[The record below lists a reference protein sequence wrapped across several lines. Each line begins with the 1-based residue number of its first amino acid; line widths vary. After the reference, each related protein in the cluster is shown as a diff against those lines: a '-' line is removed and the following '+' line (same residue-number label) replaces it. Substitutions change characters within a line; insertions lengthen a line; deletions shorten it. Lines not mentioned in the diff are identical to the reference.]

1 MADYWDAR
9 ATYASGGPRGEG
21 TRYVMPPENPDLT
34 FTPAPGGEGGAT
46 IEAVRQQVLGQHPE
60 DISALADQWQNA
72 YNLLQG
78 IHQQLL
84 SASRTLHDEHW
95 KSPQA
100 RDAFLKAGPGKTLAY
115 LDEWMDAAQH
125 NVTALRAMVGIARD
139 SRTEMDRLWTEY
151 ENAIDD
157 AKNSDG
163 WTQFSEG
170 FKQGFTLGLYD
181 GEKGIQAAEAEAVQE
196 KQQEYNRRAQEL
208 AERTAN
214 EYFGTL
220 SKVSGGHGPP
230 FFPMDAVLNPV
241 GHPPWRGPVGT
252 PPPGVR
258 PPGTGANR
266 PPASVRPVPRPTPGD
281 PDQLARQVL
290 ATLRPPPGTET
301 GPPAPAPATVDRPGP
316 AVARPPVV
324 PPPLA
329 APPPGLPTGAPGL
342 SGAHVNAPGAGR
354 AGLTRPPGLDGL
366 TGERGGLRSGVLRG
380 GVGAP
385 SVTEPPQASLRSPG
399 ANATP
404 PPTGGRAAPPN
415 GLRGPGS
422 SSTAAPPSGARGT
435 GGTPTAGASHS
446 PGTRRP
452 GTEEGTDQARRG
464 SVRPGA
470 GDEDLFGRPAGETTA
485 PVLQNRRPDGRRAT
499 GGGTRAGG
507 ERAGG
512 ERAGGERAGD
522 ATTPTRPGTAPPVL
536 GSPARSVGTP
546 GTARPKRRDRA
557 DVARPA
563 APGDEWLGDER
574 SAVTAPVLDGPAA
587 PLSGGRVSRL
597 EEVPG
602 ALRGR
607 APAEPTTRP
616 ARGGQPVPPELSP
629 RRTTAAR
636 RDDRGERHDGSEI
649 VTDEQAFSVETPGG
663 GVLGKQAEDRSYR
676 AEPKTA
682 LGGG

>member
-1 MADYWDAR
+1 MADYWGAQ
-9 ATYASGGPRGEG
+9 ATYAHGGPRGEG
-21 TRYVMPPENPDLT
+21 TRYVMPPENPDLK
-34 FTPAPGGEGGAT
+34 FTPAPGGAGGAT

-72 YNLLQG
+72 YNLLQS

-84 SASRTLHDEHW
+84 SASQTLHDEHW

-139 SRTEMDRLWTEY
+139 SRAEMERLWTEY
-151 ENAIDD
+151 REAIDD

-196 KQQEYNRRAQEL
+196 KQEEYNRRAQEL
-208 AERTAN
+208 ARRTADD
-214 EYFGTL
+214 YFDTL

-252 PPPGVR
+252 PPPVR
-258 PPGTGANR
+258 PPGARPPGVGATP
-266 PPASVRPVPRPTPGD
+266 PPASVRPVPRPGG

-290 ATLRPPPGTET
+290 DTLRPPPEAG
-301 GPPAPAPATVDRPGP
+301 APAPTPGTDERAGP
-316 AVARPPVV
+316 AVAPPPVV
-324 PPPLA
+324 PPPLV
-329 APPPGLPTGAPGL
+329 APPPGLSTGAPVP
-342 SGAHVNAPGAGR
+342 SGGTANATGAGR
-354 AGLTRPPGLDGL
+354 AGLARPPGLDGL
-366 TGERGGLRSGVLRG
+366 AGERGLRSGVLRG
-380 GVGAP
+380 GAGAP
-385 SVTEPPQASLRSPG
+385 AVSEPPQASLRSPG

-404 PPTGGRAAPPN
+404 PPTGGRTAPPN
-415 GLRGPGS
+415 GLRGPGAP
-422 SSTAAPPSGARGT
+422 STAAPPTGARGNPAT
-435 GGTPTAGASHS
+435 GSPHS
-446 PGTRRP
+446 PASGRP
-452 GTEEGTDQARRG
+452 GSGQQADPARRG
-464 SVRPGA
+464 TARPGA

-485 PVLQNRRPDGRRAT
+485 PVLQNRRPPERRTSGGAGRA
-499 GGGTRAGG
+499 AGG
-507 ERAGG
+507 Q
-512 ERAGGERAGD
+512 AGD
-522 ATTPTRPGTAPPVL
+522 ASTPTRPGIAPPVL
-536 GSPARSVGTP
+536 GSPTRGAGVTGTP
-546 GTARPKRRDRA
+546 RSKRRDRA
-557 DVARPA
+557 GAAQPA
-563 APGDEWLGDER
+563 TPGGEWWGDDR
-574 SAVTAPVLDGPAA
+574 SEATAPVLDAPAA

-607 APAEPTTRP
+607 PTAEPTTRR
-616 ARGGQPVPPELSP
+616 ARGGQPVPPELAP
-629 RRTTAAR
+629 RRTTAAK
-636 RDDRGERHDGSEI
+636 RDDREGHGDGPGI

-682 LGGG
+682 LGGN

>member
-1 MADYWDAR
+1 MADYWGAQ
-9 ATYASGGPRGEG
+9 ATYAHGGPRGEG
-21 TRYVMPPENPDLT
+21 TRYVMPPENPDLK

-46 IEAVRQQVLGQHPE
+46 IETVRQQVLGQHPE

-72 YNLLQG
+72 YNLLQS

-139 SRTEMDRLWTEY
+139 SRAEMDRLWTEY
-151 ENAIDD
+151 REAIDD

-181 GEKGIQAAEAEAVQE
+181 GEKGIQAAEAEAVRDKQE
-196 KQQEYNRRAQEL
+196 EYNRRAQEL
-208 AERTAN
+208 ARRTADD
-214 EYFGTL
+214 YFDTL

-241 GHPPWRGPVGT
+241 GHPPWRGPVGA
-252 PPPGVR
+252 PPPVGPPGARPPGV
-258 PPGTGANR
+258 GTTP

-290 ATLRPPPGTET
+290 DTLRPPPEAGAPTPTPDT
-301 GPPAPAPATVDRPGP
+301 GGRAGP
-316 AVARPPVV
+316 AVAPPPVM
-324 PPPLA
+324 PPPLV
-329 APPPGLPTGAPGL
+329 APPPGLSTGAPGL
-342 SGAHVNAPGAGR
+342 SGVNANATGAGR
-354 AGLTRPPGLDGL
+354 VGPARPPGLDGL
-366 TGERGGLRSGVLRG
+366 AGERAGLRSGVLRG
-380 GVGAP
+380 GAGAP
-385 SVTEPPQASLRSPG
+385 AVSEPPQASLRSPG

-404 PPTGGRAAPPN
+404 PPSGGRATPPN
-415 GLRGPGS
+415 GLRGPGAP
-422 SSTAAPPSGARGT
+422 STAAPPAGARGT
-435 GGTPTAGASHS
+435 PASGSPHS
-446 PGTRRP
+446 PASRRP
-452 GTEEGTDQARRG
+452 GGGEQADPARRG
-464 SVRPGA
+464 TVRAGA

-485 PVLQNRRPDGRRAT
+485 PVLQNRRPEARRTSA
-499 GGGTRAGG
+499 GAAGG
-507 ERAGG
+507 
-512 ERAGGERAGD
+512 RAGD
-522 ATTPTRPGTAPPVL
+522 ASTPSRPGTAPPVL
-536 GSPARSVGTP
+536 GSPARDAGVAGTP
-546 GTARPKRRDRA
+546 RSKRRDRA
-557 DVARPA
+557 GAARPA
-563 APGDEWLGDER
+563 TPGGEWLGDGRAE
-574 SAVTAPVLDGPAA
+574 ATVPVLDAPAA

-607 APAEPTTRP
+607 PSAGPAPRR
-616 ARGGQPVPPELSP
+616 ARGGQPVPPELAP
-629 RRTTAAR
+629 RRTTAAK
-636 RDDRGERHDGSEI
+636 RDDREGHGDGPGI

-682 LGGG
+682 LGGS

>member
-9 ATYASGGPRGEG
+9 ATYPSGGPRGEG
-21 TRYVMPPENPDLT
+21 TRYVMPPENPDLK
-34 FTPAPGGEGGAT
+34 FTPAPSDEGGAT

-72 YNLLQG
+72 YHLLQS

-84 SASRTLHDEHW
+84 TASQTLHDEHW

-139 SRTEMDRLWTEY
+139 SRAEMDRLWTEY
-151 ENAIDD
+151 RDAIDD

-181 GEKGIQAAEAEAVQE
+181 GEKGIQAAEAEAVQQ
-196 KQQEYNRRAQEL
+196 KQQEYNRRAQQL

-252 PPPGVR
+252 PPPVGPPGVR
-258 PPGTGANR
+258 PPGSGANQ
-266 PPASVRPVPRPTPGD
+266 PPTSVRAVPRPTPTD

-290 ATLRPPPGTET
+290 DTLRPPPGAET
-301 GPPAPAPATVDRPGP
+301 GTPAPPPGTGNPAGP
-316 AVARPPVV
+316 AVAPPPVV
-324 PPPLA
+324 PPPLV
-329 APPPGLPTGAPGL
+329 APPPGLRTGAPGL
-342 SGAHVNAPGAGR
+342 GGANATAPGAGR
-354 AGLTRPPGLDGL
+354 AGLARPPGLEGV

-380 GVGAP
+380 GAGAP
-385 SVTEPPQASLRSPG
+385 GVAEPPQASLRSPG

-415 GLRGPGS
+415 GLRGPGA
-422 SSTAAPPSGARGT
+422 SSTASPPGARGA
-435 GGTPTAGASHS
+435 GGTSTTGAPHS
-446 PGTRRP
+446 SGTRRP
-452 GTEEGTDQARRG
+452 GTEEQDDQARRG

-470 GDEDLFGRPAGETTA
+470 GDLDLFGRPAGETTA
-485 PVLQNRRPDGRRAT
+485 PVLQSRRPDGRRAT
-499 GGGTRAGG
+499 GGGSRAT
-507 ERAGG
+507 
-512 ERAGGERAGD
+512 GERAGD
-522 ATTPTRPGTAPPVL
+522 AATPIRPGTAPSVL
-536 GSPARSVGTP
+536 GSPTRGVGAPGTP
-546 GTARPKRRDRA
+546 RPKRRDRT

-563 APGDEWLGDER
+563 MPGGEWLDDGR
-574 SAVTAPVLDGPAA
+574 SEATAPVLGAPAP

-597 EEVPG
+597 EEVPTS
-602 ALRGR
+602 LRGR
-607 APAEPTTRP
+607 PSAEPAPRP
-616 ARGGQPVPPELSP
+616 ARGGQPVPPELAP
-629 RRTTAAR
+629 RRTTAAK
-636 RDDRGERHDGSEI
+636 RDDRDERRDGPEI

-682 LGGG
+682 LGGN

>member
-1 MADYWDAR
+1 MADYWGAQ
-9 ATYASGGPRGEG
+9 ATYAHGGPRGEG
-21 TRYVMPPENPDLT
+21 TRYVMPPENPDLK

-72 YNLLQG
+72 YNLLQS

-84 SASRTLHDEHW
+84 SASQTLHDEHW

-139 SRTEMDRLWTEY
+139 SRAEMERLWTEY
-151 ENAIDD
+151 REAIDD

-196 KQQEYNRRAQEL
+196 KQEEYNRRAQEL
-208 AERTAN
+208 ARRTADD
-214 EYFGTL
+214 YFDTL

-241 GHPPWRGPVGT
+241 GHPPWRGPVGA
-252 PPPGVR
+252 PPPVGPPGARPPGV
-258 PPGTGANR
+258 GATP
-266 PPASVRPVPRPTPGD
+266 PPASVRPVPRAGD
-281 PDQLARQVL
+281 PDQVARRVL
-290 ATLRPPPGTET
+290 DTLRPPPEAGT
-301 GPPAPAPATVDRPGP
+301 PAPTPGTDERAGP
-316 AVARPPVV
+316 AVAPPPVV
-324 PPPLA
+324 PPPLV
-329 APPPGLPTGAPGL
+329 APPPVLSTGAPGL
-342 SGAHVNAPGAGR
+342 RGMTADATGAGR
-354 AGLTRPPGLDGL
+354 AGLARPPGLDGL
-366 TGERGGLRSGVLRG
+366 AGERGLRSGVLRG
-380 GVGAP
+380 GAGAP
-385 SVTEPPQASLRSPG
+385 AVSEPPQASLRSPG

-404 PPTGGRAAPPN
+404 PPTGGRTAPPN
-415 GLRGPGS
+415 GLRGPGAP
-422 SSTAAPPSGARGT
+422 STAAPPTGARGT
-435 GGTPTAGASHS
+435 PATGSPHS
-446 PGTRRP
+446 PASGRSGSGQQADP
-452 GTEEGTDQARRG
+452 ARRG
-464 SVRPGA
+464 TVRAGA
-470 GDEDLFGRPAGETTA
+470 GDEDPFGRPAGETTA
-485 PVLQNRRPDGRRAT
+485 PVLQNRRPPQRRTSGGAGRAADGQ
-499 GGGTRAGG
+499 
-507 ERAGG
+507 
-512 ERAGGERAGD
+512 AGD
-522 ATTPTRPGTAPPVL
+522 ASTPIRPGTAPPVL
-536 GSPARSVGTP
+536 GSPTRGAGVTGTP
-546 GTARPKRRDRA
+546 RSKRRDRGGA
-557 DVARPA
+557 AQPA
-563 APGDEWLGDER
+563 TPGGEWWGDGR
-574 SAVTAPVLDGPAA
+574 SEATAPVLDAPAA

-607 APAEPTTRP
+607 PTAEPAPRR
-616 ARGGQPVPPELSP
+616 ARGGQPVPPELTP
-629 RRTTAAR
+629 RRTTAAK
-636 RDDRGERHDGSEI
+636 RDDRDEHRDGPGI

-682 LGGG
+682 LGGN

>member
-1 MADYWDAR
+1 MADYWGAQ
-9 ATYASGGPRGEG
+9 ATYAHGGPRGEG
-21 TRYVMPPENPDLT
+21 TRYVMPPENPDLK

-72 YNLLQG
+72 YNLLQS

-139 SRTEMDRLWTEY
+139 SRAEMERLWTEY
-151 ENAIDD
+151 REALDD

-196 KQQEYNRRAQEL
+196 KQQEFNRRAQEL
-208 AERTAN
+208 ARRTADD
-214 EYFGTL
+214 YVGTL

-241 GHPPWRGPVGT
+241 GHPPWRGPVGV
-252 PPPGVR
+252 PPPVGPPGVR
-258 PPGTGANR
+258 PPGGTNQ
-266 PPASVRPVPRPTPGD
+266 PPTPVRAVPRPTPTD

-290 ATLRPPPGTET
+290 DTLRPPPET
-301 GPPAPAPATVDRPGP
+301 GAPVPTPGTDGRAGP
-316 AVARPPVV
+316 AVTPPPVV
-324 PPPLA
+324 APPLV
-329 APPPGLPTGAPGL
+329 APPPGLPTGSPGL
-342 SGAHVNAPGAGR
+342 SGVNANANAAGVGR
-354 AGLTRPPGLDGL
+354 AGLARPPGLDGL

-380 GVGAP
+380 GAGAP
-385 SVTEPPQASLRSPG
+385 GVTEPPQASLRSPG

-404 PPTGGRAAPPN
+404 PPTGGRAAPPG
-415 GLRGPGS
+415 GLRRPGAPSAATPPPGVRGAGGP
-422 SSTAAPPSGARGT
+422 STTGAP
-435 GGTPTAGASHS
+435 HS

-452 GTEEGTDQARRG
+452 GTEQGEDEARHG

-470 GDEDLFGRPAGETTA
+470 GDADLFGRPAGETTA
-485 PVLQNRRPDGRRAT
+485 PVLHSRRPEGRRTA
-499 GGGTRAGG
+499 GGGRAT
-507 ERAGG
+507 
-512 ERAGGERAGD
+512 GERAGD
-522 ATTPTRPGTAPPVL
+522 AAAATRPGTTPSVL
-536 GSPARSVGTP
+536 GSPARSVAVPGTP
-546 GTARPKRRDRA
+546 RSKRRDRGDA
-557 DVARPA
+557 ARPA
-563 APGDEWLGDER
+563 ASGGEWLADGR
-574 SAVTAPVLDGPAA
+574 SEATAPVLDAPAA
-587 PLSGGRVSRL
+587 PPSGGRVSRL

-607 APAEPTTRP
+607 PSAGPAPRP
-616 ARGGQPVPPELSP
+616 ARGGQPVPPELAP
-629 RRTTAAR
+629 RRATAAR
-636 RDDRGERHDGSEI
+636 HDDRDEGRDGPGI

-682 LGGG
+682 LGGN